1 MVLSLVDKE
10 GKPSSAR
17 LYVQV
22 VQDSI
27 SAAAGDAVKQA
38 QVSAGKLSRPLISD
52 VSDAVLNKQSLV
64 TTFDALLMQF
74 KPLVKIGDEISK
86 VCSLFFPVMIR
97 IHLFFSK
104 DPSLCQFRMDSA
116 FCGNEGEFN
125 FIIDPM
131 PHIINFIRWYWLNK
145 LETKRFKASSKRWRK
160 LTRSRYP

>member
-38 QVSAGKLSRPLISD
+38 RASAGKLSRPLISD
-52 VSDAVLNKQSLV
+52 VSDAMLNKQSLV

-86 VCSLFFPVMIR
+86 VFSQFFPVMIR
-97 IHLFFSK
+97 IHLFSQKIHPYVNFAWTV
-104 DPSLCQFRMDSA
+104 LSA
-116 FCGNEGEFN
+116 G
-125 FIIDPM
+125 M
-131 PHIINFIRWYWLNK
+131 
-145 LETKRFKASSKRWRK
+145 KASSILLLILR
-160 LTRSRYP
+160 LT